1 MYVCSKGLP
10 CPASVGKNETN
21 QVNTWCPRERGFQG
35 GGTLSE
41 ANGRED
47 WEKNSV
53 RRDLEKGNI
62 WEVNKYNN

>member
-1 MYVCSKGLP
+1 
-10 CPASVGKNETN
+10 VGKNETN